1 MLTLVHKQLMLSSK
15 EELVDLVLELQNEN
29 QQLQKENQH
38 LKKEIEKLQERWT
51 RPAKDSHNSSKAP
64 STDEKANRVK
74 EEGEA
79 KKKGPSF
86 GHEGTSRRTRE
97 ADIVLVQKVK
107 ECPACKTKIESA
119 SNTYTVHQIYELP
132 PMRIL
137 TIDIL
142 RQKTTCPGCQRTVV
156 ALNPEGIE
164 NHRAFGPR
172 LEALVG
178 ILHHQHHIPQ
188 DRVKVLLQDLF
199 KESLADGSI
208 DSLLSRVREKLE
220 DDYEELGRQLRK
232 EDVLGADET
241 GWRVNGE
248 KGWLWAFQNEG
259 ISYYTIE
266 DNRSSKVPQA
276 VLGKRFQ
283 GTLVT
288 DFYSAYEKIKAARK
302 QKCNAHLLR
311 DLEYGKEVEA
321 GHDDFCQCV
330 SSLIQQAMALA
341 KQRAQLTV
349 GEYKK
354 QVLAVE
360 KKLDEYLEKE
370 PKTKEGQRLK
380 KRMRKHRQELF
391 VFLYDASVPADNN
404 GTERAIRI
412 GVIHRKISNGSRS
425 DVGAQRFSITLSLIE
440 TMKKR
445 GEDVFDTLVML
456 LGGSFLSAQ
465 LEPEPT

>member
-1 MLTLVHKQLMLSSK
+1 MSTLIRKQLTLSSK
-15 EELVDLVLELQNEN
+15 EELVDLVLELQAEN
-29 QQLQKENQH
+29 QRLE
-38 LKKEIEKLQERWT
+38 KEIERLKERLNY
-51 RPAKDSHNSSKAP
+51 PAKDSHNSSKAP
-64 STDEKANRVK
+64 STDNKANVVK
-74 EEGEA
+74 GTEKEG
-79 KKKGPSF
+79 KKKGPPF
-86 GHEGTSRRTRE
+86 GHEGTSRRTRA
-97 ADIVLVQKVK
+97 ADIVLVEKVK
-107 ECPACKTKIESA
+107 ECPECKTKIESD
-119 SNTYTVHQIYELP
+119 STTYVAHQIYELP

-142 RQKTTCPGCQRTVV
+142 RQKTTCPGCHHTVV
-156 ALNPEGIE
+156 APHPEGIE

-172 LEALVG
+172 LEAWVG
-178 ILHHQHHIPQ
+178 ILHNQHHIPQ
-188 DRVKVLLQDLF
+188 DRIKVLMQDLF

-208 DSLLSRVREKLE
+208 DALLSRVSDKLADE
-220 DDYEELGRQLRK
+220 YEQLRKQLRK
-232 EDVLGADET
+232 EEVLGADET
-241 GWRVNGE
+241 GWRVDGARA
-248 KGWLWAFQNEG
+248 WLWAFQNEG

-276 VLGKRFQ
+276 VLGKRFK

-288 DFYSAYEKIKAARK
+288 DFYSVYEKIKAARK

-321 GHDDFCQCV
+321 GQDDFCQCV
-330 SSLIQQAMALA
+330 YSLIQQAIALA
-341 KQRAQLTV
+341 KQREAMKV

-354 QVLAVE
+354 HVLALE
-360 KKLDEYLEKE
+360 EKLDECLEKE

-380 KRMRKHRQELF
+380 KRIRKHRRELL
-391 VFLYDASVPADNN
+391 VFLYDASVPSDNN

-425 DVGAQRFSITLSLIE
+425 DAGAKRFSITLSMIE

-445 GEDVFDTLVML
+445 GENVFDTLVAL
-456 LGGSFLSAQ
+456 LGGSFISAQ